1 MIFVHKKSVGI
12 SVLLG
17 ISIWLFFIFSGFS
30 TFSGVALAE
39 TEVRGLVTHV
49 RDGDTVKVGPIVI
62 RLEGVSAPELKER
75 MGKTAKLFMQD
86 LVLNKRVTCR
96 LNGKK
101 TYDRFVGTCLLRGK
115 DIGAIIISNGLAL
128 DCPRYSA
135 GKYKSYETQPA
146 KKHILLPKYC
156 RLKKR

>member
-1 MIFVHKKSVGI
+1 MNFVHKKPVSI
-12 SVLLG
+12 SVLPG
-17 ISIWLFFIFSGFS
+17 IFTWLFFIFSGFS
-30 TFSGVALAE
+30 TFSGVAQAE

-135 GKYKSYETQPA
+135 GRYQGYETQPA
-146 KKHILLPKYC
+146 QKYILLPKYC